1 MNMTIK
7 KKTFYLYT
15 FLLFITFLSACSSTQ
30 PTDFYHFNE
39 SVDSALTGV
48 EKGYV
53 IGVGPIQ
60 LPEYLNRP
68 QIVTRQSDYH
78 MNISEFN
85 RWAEPLNDSIT
96 HLLVMNLSNNLQS
109 NRVYWM
115 PRQDR
120 NYPLDIRIVIDI
132 GRFDGKLGEEV
143 LLESR
148 WTIFNKKNQPVL
160 TRVSLIKEA
169 VNGDSYENLV
179 IAMSQALKALGKE
192 ISIASAPFLENQ

>member
-1 MNMTIK
+1 
-7 KKTFYLYT
+7 
-15 FLLFITFLSACSSTQ
+15 
-30 PTDFYHFNE
+30 
-39 SVDSALTGV
+39 
-48 EKGYV
+48 V

-169 VNGDSYENLV
+169 VNGR
-179 IAMSQALKALGKE
+179 MR
-192 ISIASAPFLENQ
+192 

>member
-85 RWAEPLNDSIT
+85 RWDCDA
-96 HLLVMNLSNNLQS
+96 
-109 NRVYWM
+109 
-115 PRQDR
+115 
-120 NYPLDIRIVIDI
+120 
-132 GRFDGKLGEEV
+132 
-143 LLESR
+143 
-148 WTIFNKKNQPVL
+148 
-160 TRVSLIKEA
+160 
-169 VNGDSYENLV
+169 
-179 IAMSQALKALGKE
+179 
-192 ISIASAPFLENQ
+192 